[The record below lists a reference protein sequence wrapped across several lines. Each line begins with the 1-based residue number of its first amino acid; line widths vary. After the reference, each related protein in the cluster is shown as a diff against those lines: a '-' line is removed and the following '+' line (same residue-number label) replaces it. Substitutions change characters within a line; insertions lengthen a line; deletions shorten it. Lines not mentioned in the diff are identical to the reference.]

1 MKSYK
6 KKKEETIFLK
16 EINGLLM
23 SSKEIEKNY
32 FLNQI
37 NNNGKE
43 KDENEKNSLIENK
56 KSLERQ
62 MRSLKY
68 ILKKLEKIYGFNSP
82 YHNEFIDKINSKE
95 NENMTQEISNIIIEL
110 YSSKKFNLCYNLWRK
125 YDFQLLLGISE
136 EKNFDM
142 LKYLNKIRDRYDE
155 RINLIKKIKEKNENN
170 KPGLD
175 NNIINKNTNHYS
187 NINIINDSNSQNNSR
202 ISNSELYNIKLS
214 ENEKMLQTLKRQINN
229 FKNINK

>member
-1 MKSYK
+1 
-6 KKKEETIFLK
+6 
-16 EINGLLM
+16 
-23 SSKEIEKNY
+23 
-32 FLNQI
+32 
-37 NNNGKE
+37 
-43 KDENEKNSLIENK
+43 
-56 KSLERQ
+56 

-68 ILKKLEKIYGFNSP
+68 ILKNLEKNYRFNSP

-125 YDFQLLLGISE
+125 YEFQLLLGISE

-155 RINLIKKIKEKNENN
+155 RINLIKKIKEKNENK

-175 NNIINKNTNHYS
+175 INTINKNTNHYS
-187 NINIINDSNSQNNSR
+187 NTNIINDSNSQNNSR